1 MFTRATRLLWPTA
14 SHALGIHLSPIGA
27 QAVWLSRERGQAPV
41 CQRVWTG
48 PALDLPRLREEGAW
62 PRACPLYV
70 AFDDTVDD
78 ARLVRL
84 TVALAPGLSG
94 RDRRFQHMA
103 EVVLQHPE
111 WGNAV
116 SVEEDAQGRVCAI
129 DPSWLA
135 QWRAHARTL
144 GCQLRGL
151 SVTDALPED
160 DEALTHNVSLETV
173 RPTTDWRTQEALA
186 LTPLAWR
193 AACLALDARALTPN
207 WALTPWSRAWRD
219 ARVRHVQPILAWC
232 RVAWRVSGMTARLA
246 MGATLGGAVVTTG
259 LMHGL
264 QAIGQWRD
272 ALTQSEARIAQ
283 LQSEQRA
290 LQQWQA
296 DETAQRQ
303 AQRQLDA
310 QQQQAWQP
318 MRASTQAS
326 VQWTQAWM
334 QAQGVWLHEWSLQAP
349 PTDSAHPNTNTN
361 PRATETPMQWQLRGE
376 ALSPDHAYA
385 LLARLQAL
393 PIWHKPPAERSGHWV
408 HGQDG
413 RLSVWAFEWHAQWMR
428 PW

>member
-1 MFTRATRLLWPTA
+1 MFTRVKRLLWPTA
-14 SHALGIHLSPIGA
+14 SHALGIHLSPSGA

-48 PALDLPRLREEGAW
+48 PVLDWSRLREEGAW
-62 PRACPLYV
+62 PRTCMLYV
-70 AFDDTVDD
+70 AFDDALDD

-94 RDRRFQHMA
+94 RDRRFQHIA
-103 EVVLQHPE
+103 EVLLQHPE
-111 WGNAV
+111 FGHAV
-116 SVEEDAQGRVCAI
+116 SVDEDAQGRVCAI

-135 QWRAHARTL
+135 QWRAHARSL
-144 GCQLRGL
+144 VCRLRGL

-160 DEALTHNVSLETV
+160 DETLST
-173 RPTTDWRTQEALA
+173 
-186 LTPLAWR
+186 LTPVAWR
-193 AACLALDARALTPN
+193 VACLALDGHALTPN
-207 WALTPWSRAWRD
+207 WALTPWSRAWMD
-219 ARVRHVQPILAWC
+219 ARARHVQPILAWC
-232 RVAWRVSGMTARLA
+232 HMAWRSSGMTARRA
-246 MGATLGGAVVTTG
+246 MGATLAGAAVTTG
-259 LMHGL
+259 AMHGL

-272 ALTQSEARIAQ
+272 AMTQSEARIAQ
-283 LQSEQRA
+283 LQTEQRA
-290 LQQWQA
+290 LQQWQTDQA
-296 DETAQRQ
+296 AQQQ

-334 QAQGVWLHEWSLQAP
+334 QAQGVWLREWSLHPQ
-349 PTDSAHPNTNTN
+349 PTDTTHSSTKPSTH
-361 PRATETPMQWQLRGE
+361 ETPMQWQLRGE
-376 ALSPDHAYA
+376 ALSPDHAQS
-385 LLARLQAL
+385 LLTRLQAL
-393 PIWHKPPAERSGHWV
+393 PIWHKPPAERTGQWV